1 MLEDTYKLKGLRE
14 KLVKTLQQKGIR
26 DTQVLEAIRTVPRHF
41 FVDDLLA
48 EESYKDQALPIGSA
62 QTISQPL
69 TVARQT
75 ELLQVKSGMKVLEI
89 GTGSGYQCAILCALG
104 AKVFTVERHI
114 PLYQKAQVTLT
125 RLGYKPRMK
134 GGDGSLGWETWAPYE
149 RIIITAGG
157 PNIPEA
163 YLQQLAPGGIIVM
176 PVGTKEKQILEVLTL
191 TLEGKWI
198 TENAG
203 PVKFVPLIGEQG
215 W

>member
-75 ELLQVKSGMKVLEI
+75 SISYGNL
-89 GTGSGYQCAILCALG
+89 
-104 AKVFTVERHI
+104 
-114 PLYQKAQVTLT
+114 
-125 RLGYKPRMK
+125 
-134 GGDGSLGWETWAPYE
+134 
-149 RIIITAGG
+149 
-157 PNIPEA
+157 PN
-163 YLQQLAPGGIIVM
+163 
-176 PVGTKEKQILEVLTL
+176 
-191 TLEGKWI
+191 
-198 TENAG
+198 
-203 PVKFVPLIGEQG
+203 
-215 W
+215 